1 MIKKINQLL
10 MATMLS
16 VTTATAVAAPKQ
28 VNGDNTAAV
37 WTSESSTPTIN
48 AGDYVVLDG
57 VTVTFGSQNDGNTT
71 WTWNSGNKGVIPSQ
85 MPSTD
90 GTANTL
96 VTTFSEKSPYG
107 TLPTNG
113 NFFTINPTEN
123 GKITFNCKPSTDA
136 TQKLVF
142 VTSSTDDPNT
152 ILSASVISSIWDS
165 SYSFDVDS
173 KHVYRFFQLSAAGK
187 LTSYR
192 FTLRGLSFEKN
203 SLQGNNIAPF
213 CSEVE
218 ASYTANWNY
227 LYAIYDGKKGYGE
240 LANGY
245 TWGSWSE
252 NRPAEQWLRYGW
264 NDKVTVDQT
273 NVYFWTNTQTPG
285 KDVYVPESWKIQYWN
300 AETQAWQDV
309 ELEDGQSYTVKAAAP
324 NVVKFKPVE
333 TTQLRMAMKAA
344 GDGTTYSALGVTEWE
359 VMGTIDAKEVV
370 YGDYPIENVDFS
382 KVHLNDKFW
391 TARMEQNQSVTIP
404 IALEQCYK
412 TNRVLNFQKAAAI
425 LRGENIG
432 YFDTENTF
440 DDTDIYKI
448 LEGMA
453 YSVQSKPNAE
463 LDKKMDEL
471 IEIIGAAQEPDGYL
485 YTPRTAGKP
494 GALHSWV
501 GAKRWEKDPDL
512 SHELYN
518 CGHLYEAATAHYI
531 STGKRSLLDIAIKN
545 ADLLVKDFLEGGLTY
560 EPGHQ
565 IVEMGLV
572 KMYRVTGNEK
582 YLKLAKYFLDLRGLK
597 GVMRKEYSQT
607 NKPVIMQDEAVGHAV
622 RAAYMY
628 SGMADVA
635 AIMGDKSYLNAID
648 KIWDNVVEKKYYI
661 TGGIGAKI
669 NGEAFD
675 VNYKLPNREAYC
687 ETCAAIANVYWNWR
701 MFLLHGEA
709 KYYDVIERTLYNGL
723 ISGIS
728 LSGDHFFYPNPLE
741 SNGKSAVAGRDV
753 VRSEWFGCACCPSNL
768 CRFTASVPGYIYA
781 HHGDSLYVNLYI
793 QGTGNIDMN
802 NGEVVLT
809 QTTEMPWKGGVSIRV
824 DKNTES
830 EFCMMLRL
838 PGWAN
843 GKPVPSDLYTYVD
856 GKPANIV
863 VKVNDETVDY
873 DMSKG
878 YMVVKR
884 LWKEGDVVSFEL
896 PMEVHKTIAHENVA
910 DDKGKM
916 ELERGPIVY
925 CIESPDNSNIASS
938 YITEQAVATP
948 VWTDDMNGLMKLN
961 VENQNSFNGIDHL
974 VAIPYY
980 AWANRGKSLMKVW
993 ISSSA
998 PKPYAFNAKDWTS
1011 GDTNRLK
1018 VSDITYDED
1027 NNVLKPKS
1035 KGTCNIDLMMDY
1047 KSVNYN
1053 VKKVQK
1059 YLLVRGSN
1067 LSTDDGSACLWW
1079 LNGINNGT
1087 SVKANVMK
1095 TIELDG
1101 KEQTVIAWDLSAS
1114 GLYDTFNVD
1123 YPNICQ
1129 GQTIFGVT
1137 STADDGS
1144 CEIYDIDFVEDVDA
1158 YINTTG
1164 ISNITNSKSKGNIY
1178 DLAGRKVKNLNAKG
1192 IYIVDGKKQVVK

>member
-1 MIKKINQLL
+1 
-10 MATMLS
+10 
-16 VTTATAVAAPKQ
+16 
-28 VNGDNTAAV
+28 
-37 WTSESSTPTIN
+37 
-48 AGDYVVLDG
+48 
-57 VTVTFGSQNDGNTT
+57 
-71 WTWNSGNKGVIPSQ
+71 
-85 MPSTD
+85 
-90 GTANTL
+90 
-96 VTTFSEKSPYG
+96 
-107 TLPTNG
+107 
-113 NFFTINPTEN
+113 
-123 GKITFNCKPSTDA
+123 
-136 TQKLVF
+136 
-142 VTSSTDDPNT
+142 
-152 ILSASVISSIWDS
+152 
-165 SYSFDVDS
+165 
-173 KHVYRFFQLSAAGK
+173 
-187 LTSYR
+187 
-192 FTLRGLSFEKN
+192 
-203 SLQGNNIAPF
+203 
-213 CSEVE
+213 
-218 ASYTANWNY
+218 
-227 LYAIYDGKKGYGE
+227 
-240 LANGY
+240 
-245 TWGSWSE
+245 
-252 NRPAEQWLRYGW
+252 
-264 NDKVTVDQT
+264 
-273 NVYFWTNTQTPG
+273 
-285 KDVYVPESWKIQYWN
+285 
-300 AETQAWQDV
+300 
-309 ELEDGQSYTVKAAAP
+309 
-324 NVVKFKPVE
+324 
-333 TTQLRMAMKAA
+333 
-344 GDGTTYSALGVTEWE
+344 
-359 VMGTIDAKEVV
+359 
-370 YGDYPIENVDFS
+370 
-382 KVHLNDKFW
+382 
-391 TARMEQNQSVTIP
+391 
-404 IALEQCYK
+404 
-412 TNRVLNFQKAAAI
+412 
-425 LRGENIG
+425 
-432 YFDTENTF
+432 
-440 DDTDIYKI
+440 
-448 LEGMA
+448 
-453 YSVQSKPNAE
+453 
-463 LDKKMDEL
+463 
-471 IEIIGAAQEPDGYL
+471 
-485 YTPRTAGKP
+485 
-494 GALHSWV
+494 
-501 GAKRWEKDPDL
+501 
-512 SHELYN
+512 
-518 CGHLYEAATAHYI
+518 
-531 STGKRSLLDIAIKN
+531 
-545 ADLLVKDFLEGGLTY
+545 
-560 EPGHQ
+560 
-565 IVEMGLV
+565 MGLV

-607 NKPVIMQDEAVGHAV
+607 NKPVIMQDEAVEHAV

-635 AIMGDKSYLNAID
+635 AIMG
-648 KIWDNVVEKKYYI
+648 
-661 TGGIGAKI
+661 
-669 NGEAFD
+669 
-675 VNYKLPNREAYC
+675 
-687 ETCAAIANVYWNWR
+687 
-701 MFLLHGEA
+701 
-709 KYYDVIERTLYNGL
+709 
-723 ISGIS
+723 
-728 LSGDHFFYPNPLE
+728 
-741 SNGKSAVAGRDV
+741 
-753 VRSEWFGCACCPSNL
+753 
-768 CRFTASVPGYIYA
+768 
-781 HHGDSLYVNLYI
+781 
-793 QGTGNIDMN
+793 
-802 NGEVVLT
+802 
-809 QTTEMPWKGGVSIRV
+809 
-824 DKNTES
+824 
-830 EFCMMLRL
+830 
-838 PGWAN
+838 
-843 GKPVPSDLYTYVD
+843 
-856 GKPANIV
+856 
-863 VKVNDETVDY
+863 

-1067 LSTDDGSACLWW
+1067 LSTDDGSTCLWW
-1079 LNGINNGT
+1079 LNGINHGT

-1164 ISNITNSKSKGNIY
+1164 ISNITNSKSKGDIY

>member
-1 MIKKINQLL
+1 
-10 MATMLS
+10 
-16 VTTATAVAAPKQ
+16 
-28 VNGDNTAAV
+28 
-37 WTSESSTPTIN
+37 
-48 AGDYVVLDG
+48 
-57 VTVTFGSQNDGNTT
+57 
-71 WTWNSGNKGVIPSQ
+71 
-85 MPSTD
+85 
-90 GTANTL
+90 
-96 VTTFSEKSPYG
+96 
-107 TLPTNG
+107 
-113 NFFTINPTEN
+113 
-123 GKITFNCKPSTDA
+123 
-136 TQKLVF
+136 
-142 VTSSTDDPNT
+142 
-152 ILSASVISSIWDS
+152 
-165 SYSFDVDS
+165 
-173 KHVYRFFQLSAAGK
+173 
-187 LTSYR
+187 
-192 FTLRGLSFEKN
+192 
-203 SLQGNNIAPF
+203 
-213 CSEVE
+213 
-218 ASYTANWNY
+218 
-227 LYAIYDGKKGYGE
+227 
-240 LANGY
+240 
-245 TWGSWSE
+245 
-252 NRPAEQWLRYGW
+252 
-264 NDKVTVDQT
+264 
-273 NVYFWTNTQTPG
+273 
-285 KDVYVPESWKIQYWN
+285 
-300 AETQAWQDV
+300 
-309 ELEDGQSYTVKAAAP
+309 
-324 NVVKFKPVE
+324 
-333 TTQLRMAMKAA
+333 
-344 GDGTTYSALGVTEWE
+344 
-359 VMGTIDAKEVV
+359 
-370 YGDYPIENVDFS
+370 
-382 KVHLNDKFW
+382 
-391 TARMEQNQSVTIP
+391 
-404 IALEQCYK
+404 
-412 TNRVLNFQKAAAI
+412 
-425 LRGENIG
+425 
-432 YFDTENTF
+432 
-440 DDTDIYKI
+440 
-448 LEGMA
+448 
-453 YSVQSKPNAE
+453 
-463 LDKKMDEL
+463 
-471 IEIIGAAQEPDGYL
+471 
-485 YTPRTAGKP
+485 
-494 GALHSWV
+494 
-501 GAKRWEKDPDL
+501 
-512 SHELYN
+512 
-518 CGHLYEAATAHYI
+518 
-531 STGKRSLLDIAIKN
+531 
-545 ADLLVKDFLEGGLTY
+545 
-560 EPGHQ
+560 
-565 IVEMGLV
+565 MGLV

-582 YLKLAKYFLDLRGLK
+582 YLKLAKYFLDLCGLK

-843 GKPVPSDLYTYVD
+843 
-856 GKPANIV
+856 
-863 VKVNDETVDY
+863 
-873 DMSKG
+873 
-878 YMVVKR
+878 
-884 LWKEGDVVSFEL
+884 
-896 PMEVHKTIAHENVA
+896 
-910 DDKGKM
+910 
-916 ELERGPIVY
+916 
-925 CIESPDNSNIASS
+925 
-938 YITEQAVATP
+938 
-948 VWTDDMNGLMKLN
+948 
-961 VENQNSFNGIDHL
+961 
-974 VAIPYY
+974 
-980 AWANRGKSLMKVW
+980 
-993 ISSSA
+993 
-998 PKPYAFNAKDWTS
+998 
-1011 GDTNRLK
+1011 
-1018 VSDITYDED
+1018 
-1027 NNVLKPKS
+1027 
-1035 KGTCNIDLMMDY
+1035 
-1047 KSVNYN
+1047 
-1053 VKKVQK
+1053 
-1059 YLLVRGSN
+1059 
-1067 LSTDDGSACLWW
+1067 DGSACLWW
-1079 LNGINNGT
+1079 LNGINHGT